1 MKMEI
6 DTASLTIP
14 LRYHRGW
21 TIEFTTATA
30 TEKFNCPL
38 LSLFGFV
45 SVGDLEKAIDCKL
58 SKRLE

>member
-6 DTASLTIP
+6 DTTALTIP

-21 TIEFTTATA
+21 TIEFTTAT
-30 TEKFNCPL
+30 EKFNSPL

-45 SVGDLEKAIDCKL
+45 SVVELEKAIDCKL

>member
-14 LRYHRGW
+14 LRYYRGW
-21 TIEFTTATA
+21 TIEFTTAT
-30 TEKFNCPL
+30 EKFNSPL

-45 SVGDLEKAIDCKL
+45 SVVELEKAIDCKL
-58 SKRLE
+58 SKRLD

>member
-6 DTASLTIP
+6 DTTALTIP
-14 LRYHRGW
+14 LRYHRVW
-21 TIEFTTATA
+21 TIEFTTAT
-30 TEKFNCPL
+30 EKFNSPL

-45 SVGDLEKAIDCKL
+45 YVVELEKAIDCKL

>member
-1 MKMEI
+1 MEI

-14 LRYHRGW
+14 LRYYRGW
-21 TIEFTTATA
+21 TIEFTTAT
-30 TEKFNCPL
+30 EKFNSPL

-45 SVGDLEKAIDCKL
+45 SVVELEKAIDCKL

>member
-6 DTASLTIP
+6 DTTSLTIP
-14 LRYHRGW
+14 LRYYRGW
-21 TIEFTTATA
+21 TIEFTTAT
-30 TEKFNCPL
+30 EKFNSPL

-45 SVGDLEKAIDCKL
+45 SVVELEKAIDCKL

>member
-6 DTASLTIP
+6 DTTALTIP
-14 LRYHRGW
+14 LRYYRGW
-21 TIEFTTATA
+21 TIEFTTA

-45 SVGDLEKAIDCKL
+45 SVVELEKAIDCKL